1 MIRRTTNS
9 FRRARAGLTF
19 VEVIVC
25 VGIVAGAAGLVFGTV
40 GFLER
45 VALHNRDRLNGTEVA
60 HRVILQW
67 IDDSESLRSQVH
79 RVEYD
84 GRMYQFDVWEE
95 VLLEESGLEAGS
107 SHRSSQRR
115 SSVKA
120 DSVAVED
127 RLNAQI
133 HQIFVQV
140 FLQLPDGSRS
150 ALPVATLVRSYNP
163 MMGLGGRGMAYMLKR
178 LEESWGRRLAE

>member
-1 MIRRTTNS
+1 MTRRTTNS

-25 VGIVAGAAGLVFGTV
+25 LGIVAGAAGLVFGTV

-67 IDDSESLRSQVH
+67 IDDFQSLRGQVH
-79 RVEYD
+79 RVEHD

-95 VLLEESGLEAGS
+95 VLLTESGNEPGS
-107 SHRSSQRR
+107 SRSTSQRR

-120 DSVAVED
+120 DNVSAED

-133 HQIFVQV
+133 HQITVDV
-140 FLQLPDGSRS
+140 FLELPDGSRS
-150 ALPVATLVRSYNP
+150 ARPVATLVRSYNP
-163 MMGLGGRGMAYMLKR
+163 MMGLGGRGMKYMTKV
-178 LEESWGRRLAE
+178 LEESWGRRVFE